1 MFQFPGSSRRRLC
14 VRRPVRGL
22 SPARV
27 PPFGDLRVEGCLRLT
42 AAYRSLPRP
51 SSSSSAKAS
60 TVCPRHLHRRRPLRG
75 PPARRRLRSF
85 QSVSAYRPGSPR
97 ASSSHDRR
105 EYSTSRLISCLLFA
119 FPLCACQ
126 GAPVRASRVPR
137 GRGALKTG
145 CRPPPSVSGR
155 GASGPRASPRSKGG
169 GEPGRGRPCGEA
181 KPRAPQSVR
190 APE

>member
-1 MFQFPGSSRRRLC
+1 MFQFPGLSRRRLC

-27 PPFGDLRVEGCLRLT
+27 PPFGNLRVEGCLRLT

-51 SSSSSAKAS
+51 SSTSCAKAS
-60 TVCPRHLHRRRPLRG
+60 TVCPRHLHRTRPREG
-75 PPARRRLRSF
+75 DPSGRRLRSC

-97 ASSSHDRR
+97 ALILNDRR

-126 GAPVRASRVPR
+126 GAADRAALPR
-137 GRGALKTG
+137 AGRPEDRMPAAL
-145 CRPPPSVSGR
+145 RR
-155 GASGPRASPRSKGG
+155 GASGPRASPRS
-169 GEPGRGRPCGEA
+169 RSRRTWTRPPAGEA
-181 KPRAPQSVR
+181 KPRAPSGVL
-190 APE
+190 APGKGVSP